1 MAETGATVETSQAG
15 DQASVVQN
23 EGSRTSGAAAQVR
36 ANGTVVLASPAQVK
50 HVGIPSISHPI
61 ICFNLLFCFIN
72 LSLCIH
78 IEVFSV

>member
-23 EGSRTSGAAAQVR
+23 EGSRTSGAAQVR

-61 ICFNLLFCFIN
+61 IRFNLRFCFIN
-72 LSLCIH
+72 LSLH
-78 IEVFSV
+78 SY